1 MLSLRFPIFRR
12 PRRPVEPPP
21 QPPER
26 ERRPNDGLPPVAN
39 LSGLELMALFLS
51 RS

>member
-1 MLSLRFPIFRR
+1 MLSSRFAIFRR
-12 PRRPVEPPP
+12 PRRPVEPS
-21 QPPER
+21 QPAARGRLPGD
-26 ERRPNDGLPPVAN
+26 NLPPVAS